1 MKTWLGLAGDVAA
14 ISDGAQFIRNCS
26 FDVEGELRR
35 RIALERVQTT
45 AGRLGMTTYG
55 APIGNQY
62 VVLVTSTGT
71 VEMLSA

>member
-1 MKTWLGLAGDVAA
+1 
-14 ISDGAQFIRNCS
+14 
-26 FDVEGELRR
+26 
-35 RIALERVQTT
+35 
-45 AGRLGMTTYG
+45 MTTYG